1 MEPTQLSLDDVL
13 WIEEHAEEIEAS
25 DEPTDK
31 QGE

>member
-13 WIEEHAEEIEAS
+13 WMEEHSEEIEANE
-25 DEPTDK
+25 EPTEK